1 MNTIQRGDCKVYQNQ
16 YSLKRQKQT
25 NLQNKLVEMQ
35 RFTYK
40 QLDDKVARKID
51 HTAPR
56 TARSILSADLNTKAF
71 KKNEKRKS
79 TANTKFC

>member
-1 MNTIQRGDCKVYQNQ
+1 
-16 YSLKRQKQT
+16 
-25 NLQNKLVEMQ
+25 MQ

-56 TARSILSADLNTKAF
+56 PARSIFSADLNTKAF

-79 TANTKFC
+79 TANTNFVDANGQQFLMRPVNAGQNLLI